1 MQEKQINILEKQKE
15 LLETEKENSEK
26 RFDILLDVLD
36 KYLNPDQGESN
47 SDVWKELAHTEG
59 ATYKN
64 GVWTN
69 KDGKAIDIDKLLE
82 TSGTAKKDDKQNG
95 FAEGK
100 KPTNS
105 KDLLKG
111 SSPKAKDTIIIGN
124 LERQDIGDET
134 SKISET
140 EGKKPEEK
148 AGSAIESFFS
158 NLEKKLGLKDGSL
171 SLDKVSDVLNGSNK
185 MGYNPYAN
193 MTERVGTVGSE
204 YANAN
209 NVNNNNVTNITI
221 GDIVINNP
229 VGNSDDLAKELR
241 ANLHNA
247 ADKIIY
253 SNLR

>member
-1 MQEKQINILEKQKE
+1 M
-15 LLETEKENSEK
+15 
-26 RFDILLDVLD
+26 
-36 KYLNPDQGESN
+36 
-47 SDVWKELAHTEG
+47 
-59 ATYKN
+59 
-64 GVWTN
+64 
-69 KDGKAIDIDKLLE
+69 
-82 TSGTAKKDDKQNG
+82 
-95 FAEGK
+95 
-100 KPTNS
+100 
-105 KDLLKG
+105 
-111 SSPKAKDTIIIGN
+111 
-124 LERQDIGDET
+124 
-134 SKISET
+134 
-140 EGKKPEEK
+140 
-148 AGSAIESFFS
+148 
-158 NLEKKLGLKDGSL
+158 EKKLGLKDGSL

-185 MGYNPYAN
+185 MGYNPYAA